1 MFKKLF
7 QQEIFAQKSSLT
19 TKFIYLFNPA
29 LHQATSVFAYSRIL
43 AFTQTFGQKCMILN
57 TVLRKNELFHTVKK
71 HACNCPNFRINGS
84 FAALIV
90 SHRSHV
96 WLEGSP
102 AELGAD
108 VPRVYISIQ
117 LFNLSSLHL
126 IQLAAPRGA
135 GICCHHRKRDTGA

>member
-1 MFKKLF
+1 MSFLGEGEAFISLKREFLILF
-7 QQEIFAQKSSLT
+7 
-19 TKFIYLFNPA
+19 
-29 LHQATSVFAYSRIL
+29 
-43 AFTQTFGQKCMILN
+43 
-57 TVLRKNELFHTVKK
+57 
-71 HACNCPNFRINGS
+71 
-84 FAALIV
+84 IV
-90 SHRSHV
+90 NHRSHV

-135 GICCHHRKRDTGA
+135 DHH